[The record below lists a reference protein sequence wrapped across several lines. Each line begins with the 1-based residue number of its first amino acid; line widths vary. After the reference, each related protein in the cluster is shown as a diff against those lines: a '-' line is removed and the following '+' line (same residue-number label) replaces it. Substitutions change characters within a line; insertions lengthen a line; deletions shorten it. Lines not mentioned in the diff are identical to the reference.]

1 MIDTYMITTRLHIL
15 LIICAGLLLAG
26 SGHAGETRLM
36 QDQVGRMV
44 PVPVHPRRIV
54 SLIPSLTEIVYALG
68 RGGLLVGATK
78 YAKEPP
84 AAAELPRVG
93 TYLHLDVERIV
104 ALKPD
109 LCLGV
114 RDGNPEHLISRIET
128 MGIPVFAL
136 DPRTL
141 PEIVESVVMLGEL
154 LDARQKA
161 AQIAGEMEA
170 KIAAVDDRV
179 RQVANRPGV
188 FFLIDASPM
197 VSAGSGTFIDRVI
210 TRAGGRNLAAGPV
223 SYPRFSWEDI
233 LALQPEVVIIASMAG
248 GYTEKQLKAEWQK
261 WPGIP
266 AVQNNRIHV
275 VDASLFDRPVPRLID
290 GLVELADIFHP
301 GTTVH

>member
-1 MIDTYMITTRLHIL
+1 MITTRIWFL
-15 LIICAGLLLAG
+15 LIICAVLLLAG

-54 SLIPSLTEIVYALG
+54 SLIPSLTEIVYALE

-290 GLVELADIFHP
+290 GLVELTDIFHP